1 MEDGVVRRIG
11 APALLAEESVC
22 EAGLATTVADVWR
35 TARLGA
41 PYPLTVAQAERRGGP
56 WTARSASGTSSF
68 PTERG
73 ARLGAARSPSPRARA
88 RRSSVPTGRG
98 KAQ

>member
-41 PYPLTVAQAERRGGP
+41 PYPLTVAQAGRRGGEGNP
-56 WTARSASGTSSF
+56 GSPSGLFSF
-68 PTERG
+68 PLGRG
-73 ARLGAARSPSPRARA
+73 PRVGAARSPPHPASARA
-88 RRSSVPTGRG
+88 SPGATGRG
-98 KAQ
+98 KTT

>member
-11 APALLAEESVC
+11 APALLAEEPVC

-41 PYPLTVAQAERRGGP
+41 PYPLTVAQAERR
-56 WTARSASGTSSF
+56 WRQGTPS
-68 PTERG
+68 
-73 ARLGAARSPSPRARA
+73 SPSSTAPFSIEPGPPCRAFRSRPHPAAGRRA
-88 RRSSVPTGRG
+88 SVATRRG
-98 KAQ
+98 K